1 MEGLLLHWLT
11 FCRAFSASLLFCVYL
26 GLRCGPSPG
35 PSLALGY
42 FDIAAFGAGL
52 PCPQLTMQAP
62 QKADQEGQSEPINH
76 PGVEYKDVQFL
87 AKIILLGT
95 EEHISRLCGVV
106 LLFHLRVGEHVRDLS
121 ILVQLLR
128 GELIVV
134 RIKLFP
140 IEWRTAND

>member
-1 MEGLLLHWLT
+1 
-11 FCRAFSASLLFCVYL
+11 
-26 GLRCGPSPG
+26 
-35 PSLALGY
+35 
-42 FDIAAFGAGL
+42 
-52 PCPQLTMQAP
+52 MQAP

-140 IEWRTAND
+140 IEWRAANDPIDLVHFLIHLTGIFAGKSREDRQGVF